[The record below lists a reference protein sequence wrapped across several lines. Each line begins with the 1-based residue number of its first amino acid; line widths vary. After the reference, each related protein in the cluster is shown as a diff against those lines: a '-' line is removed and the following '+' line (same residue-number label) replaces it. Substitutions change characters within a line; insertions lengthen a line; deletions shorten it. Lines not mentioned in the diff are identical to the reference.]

1 MWGKRKKRCAQLPR
15 QLALG
20 LLEDAMGQ
28 VQQQEG
34 DQDETEPVPYPG
46 AVPAPESGSAPPGRD
61 GLRAADVPVDNSAGP
76 EPAPASDDPPPPRHE
91 LPAPRTAESTHHGTF
106 G

>member
-1 MWGKRKKRCAQLPR
+1 MWGKRKRGCGRLPR

-20 LLEDAMGQ
+20 LLEDAMGR
-28 VQQQEG
+28 VQQQESEEG
-34 DQDETEPVPYPG
+34 EPAVPHYPG
-46 AVPAPESGSAPPGRD
+46 TVPPPEPP

-76 EPAPASDDPPPPRHE
+76 EPADPETPLLRD
-91 LPAPRTAESTHHGTF
+91 LPGSRTRERSHHGTF

>member
-1 MWGKRKKRCAQLPR
+1 MRGKRKRGRGRLPR

-20 LLEDAMGQ
+20 LLEDAMGR
-28 VQQQEG
+28 VQQQESESEEG
-34 DQDETEPVPYPG
+34 EPAVPHYPG
-46 AVPAPESGSAPPGRD
+46 TVPPPEPP

-76 EPAPASDDPPPPRHE
+76 EPAEPETPRLGD
-91 LPAPRTAESTHHGTF
+91 LPRSRTRDRSRHGTF